1 MYPDATDKLTTKSVS
16 CSNWHRFCILLIDN
30 FRIFSL
36 FDIVEPFLPIGFQN
50 ALQIVSVVRALHE
63 IVIYRKKYSE
73 YMKRIFWIIQKGTTR
88 MFRYIK
94 ALGVMETKQKCVV
107 NVMR

>member
-1 MYPDATDKLTTKSVS
+1 M
-16 CSNWHRFCILLIDN
+16 LIDN

-73 YMKRIFWIIQKGTTR
+73 YMKRIFWIIQKGTT
-88 MFRYIK
+88 
-94 ALGVMETKQKCVV
+94 
-107 NVMR
+107 

>member
-1 MYPDATDKLTTKSVS
+1 M
-16 CSNWHRFCILLIDN
+16 LIDN

-88 MFRYIK
+88 MFRHIK

>member
-1 MYPDATDKLTTKSVS
+1 MKELTNWQHNPCLIQIGTD
-16 CSNWHRFCILLIDN
+16 FAFIPIDN
-30 FRIFSL
+30 LGIFSL

-63 IVIYRKKYSE
+63 IVIYRKKYNE
-73 YMKRIFWIIQKGTTR
+73 NMKKIFWKIQKGTTR
-88 MFRYIK
+88 MFRHIK

-107 NVMR
+107 NVKR

>member
-1 MYPDATDKLTTKSVS
+1 M
-16 CSNWHRFCILLIDN
+16 LIDN

-63 IVIYRKKYSE
+63 IVIYRKKYNE
-73 YMKRIFWIIQKGTTR
+73 NMKKIFWKIQKGTTR
-88 MFRYIK
+88 MFRQIK
-94 ALGVMETKQKCVV
+94 ELGVMETKQKCVV